1 MKASQLLITFLA
13 GYLIWIS
20 IPTILL
26 AQDFD
31 VPRPSPKASVSQHI
45 GVTKIHVDYC
55 RPSVRDRKIF
65 GELIP
70 FGKVWRTG
78 ANEATTISFPHEIEM
93 ENKSIPPG
101 KYALFTIPGDDS
113 WIVILNSEWNQW
125 GAYHYDDNKDI
136 LRIEVNP
143 TETEFTEM
151 LTISFPGVTK
161 ESGVMRLQW
170 ENTSVEL
177 SIETD
182 TYTHTLEEID
192 KVTKELGANW
202 YVYSA
207 AAQYHFYGLKNTSEA
222 IKLIDVA
229 IALDAPN
236 PAPWMLKSQILAYE
250 NKYEAAIEQAELAL
264 EVCKDHNFSY
274 EIHENEE
281 QIKKWKELLNK

>member
-1 MKASQLLITFLA
+1 MKASQLRIAFFA
-13 GYLIWIS
+13 SYLYWIS

-31 VPRPSPKASVSQHI
+31 VPRSSPKASVSQHI
-45 GVTKIHVDYC
+45 GVTKIDVGYC
-55 RPSVRDRKIF
+55 RPSAKSRKIF

-78 ANEATTISFPHEIEM
+78 ANEATTISFPHEIKM
-93 ENKSIPPG
+93 EDKSIQAG
-101 KYALFTIPGDDS
+101 KYALFTIPGKDS
-113 WIVILNSEWNQW
+113 WTVILNSEWNQW
-125 GAYHYDDNKDI
+125 GTYHYDYNKDI
-136 LRIEVNP
+136 VRIEVKS

-151 LTISFPGVTK
+151 FAISFTSVTK
-161 ESGVMRLQW
+161 ESGAMKLQW

-192 KVTKELGANW
+192 KVTKELGTNW

-207 AAQYHFYGLKNTSEA
+207 AAQYHFYELKNTSES

-250 NKYEAAIEQAELAL
+250 KKYEAAIEQAELAL

-274 EIHENEE
+274 EIHENKE